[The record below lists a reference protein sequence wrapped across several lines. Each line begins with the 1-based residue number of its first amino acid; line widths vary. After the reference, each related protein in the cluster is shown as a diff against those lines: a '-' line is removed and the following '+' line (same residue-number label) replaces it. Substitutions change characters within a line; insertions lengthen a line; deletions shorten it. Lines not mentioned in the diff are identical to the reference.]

1 MSARIEVSI
10 DRPLFAQF
18 LEVAA
23 QHLDRPA
30 IEDGSKRW
38 TYRELRQRVLRLAT
52 SLEHHNLPEDVPVA
66 LDLPYSADFPVA
78 MLACQAVGRPYVA
91 LDRSAPEARNLAIA
105 ADAGAGLVIH
115 DGEPAVTWAEVP
127 AVSLAHVLASGST
140 GGPTGGQ
147 ETGPEAGRTAGWA
160 EVGLAYIIYTSGST
174 GRPKGVYQT
183 QRGLLHDV
191 RQYQQ
196 TARIRPSDRLSLLYS
211 PGVNG
216 ALRDIYGA
224 LLSGACLCIHDLRRH
239 GLAGLDGW
247 IEEAGITIY
256 HSIPNIFRT
265 AVRSPH
271 SLVRWV
277 YLAGDRIFTSD
288 FELFRQHFPAA
299 RLHVGIGATEV
310 ATIYRQWVL
319 DGSEVFEGPFLPLG
333 FPVAERE
340 MLLLGPDGS
349 PVAPGEIGEIAV
361 QSAFVAQ
368 GYWRDPERTA
378 ERFVDHGDGTRTY
391 RTGDLGRV
399 HDDGHL
405 ELVGRADR
413 QVKVGGTRVEPG
425 EVEAALL
432 ACPGVLRAAVVPV
445 AAAVGGHR
453 LVAFVMSRDG
463 LSSADVLD
471 FVAERL
477 PAPFVPSEVRVR
489 SDLPVLHNFKTDV
502 AALRAEL
509 EAPSAASSE
518 DATES
523 VWQAILGSRA
533 VEVSWRDGG
542 GDSLGL
548 ALLQA
553 RLEAKLER
561 PLPPGLMTLD
571 LTLSR
576 LRSWIAEHN
585 AWKAIARR
593 TRVTMFPSLH
603 GLSDNARALIRFLS
617 ADADV
622 HVAGL
627 PALPS
632 PMPATWTEL
641 WTALR
646 PAYLASLQDVDV
658 LVAHCHGGALAVRL
672 LTESPSLQVKRLVL
686 IDPTEPAPSI
696 PDRVVSD
703 NPHDAFAGF
712 LMGTSDARS
721 ISAKVVLCHTAEFTI
736 YRPYSEFWHA
746 RGVQTPPVLLTGTHA
761 EVLAAANHHVIRG
774 LVL

>member
-1 MSARIEVSI
+1 MSAWIEVSI

-23 QHLDRPA
+23 RHPDRPA
-30 IEDGSKRW
+30 IEDGPQRW
-38 TYRELRQRVLRLAT
+38 TYRELSERVLGLAT
-52 SLEHHNLPEDVPVA
+52 ALERLSLAKDAPVA
-66 LDLPYSADFPVA
+66 LDLPYGADFPAA
-78 MLACQAVGRPYVA
+78 MLACLAVGRPYVA

-105 ADAGAGLVIH
+105 AEAGAGLVIH
-115 DGEPAVTWAEVP
+115 DGLPAVNWAEVP
-127 AVSLAHVLASGST
+127 AISLAKVPAD
-140 GGPTGGQ
+140 GPTGGQ
-147 ETGPEAGRTAGWA
+147 ANGPEAGRTAGWA
-160 EVGLAYIIYTSGST
+160 EAGLAYIIYTSGST

-196 TARIRPSDRLSLLYS
+196 TARIRPDDRLSLLYS

-224 LLSGACLCIHDLRRH
+224 LLSGACLCIRDLRRH

-271 SLVRWV
+271 EMVRWV

-288 FELFRQHFPAA
+288 FDRFRQNFPSA

-319 DGSEVFEGPFLPLG
+319 DGSEVIEGPFLPLG
-333 FPVAERE
+333 FPVEDRE
-340 MLLLGPDGS
+340 MLLLGSDGS
-349 PVAPGEIGEIAV
+349 PVASGEVGEIAV
-361 QSAFVAQ
+361 RSAFVAE

-378 ERFVDHGDGTRTY
+378 ERFVAHGDGTRTY
-391 RTGDLGRV
+391 RTGDLGRLR
-399 HDDGHL
+399 DDGHL

-413 QVKVGGTRVEPG
+413 QVKVGGTRVELG
-425 EVEAALL
+425 EVEAVLL
-432 ACPGVLRAAVVPV
+432 ACPGVVRAAVIPV

-453 LVAFVMSRDG
+453 LVAFVMSRG
-463 LSSADVLD
+463 ELSPADVLD

-489 SDLPVLHNFKTDV
+489 PDLPVLHNFKTDV
-502 AALRAEL
+502 ATLHAEL
-509 EAPSAASSE
+509 EASSAAPSE
-518 DATES
+518 DAAGS
-523 VWQAILGSRA
+523 VWQAILGSVA
-533 VEVSWRDGG
+533 ADVSWRDGG

-585 AWKAIARR
+585 TWRPHARR
-593 TRVTMFPSLH
+593 SRVAMFPSLH
-603 GLSDNARALIRFLS
+603 GVSDNARALIRFLS
-617 ADADV
+617 ADVDV

-627 PALPS
+627 PTLPS
-632 PMPATWTEL
+632 PMPKTWTEL
-641 WTALR
+641 WSALR
-646 PAYLASLQDVDV
+646 PSYIASLQDVDV

-672 LTESPSLQVKRLVL
+672 LTELPSLQVKRLIL
-686 IDPTEPAPSI
+686 IDPTEPQPSI

-712 LMGTSDARS
+712 LMGTSAARP
-721 ISAKVVLCHTAEFTI
+721 ISAEIALCHTAEFTI
-736 YRPYSEFWHA
+736 YRPYSAFWQA
-746 RGVQTPPVLLTGTHA
+746 RGLQAPPVLLAGTHA
-761 EVLAAANHHVIRG
+761 EVLAAANHLVIRG